1 MGAGRKPGV
10 PLETKRC
17 VSNHF
22 SKRRVSARRA
32 EVQRQLAFPHEVLRT
47 SRLMARLLLWSTG
60 ELELAPEDA
69 LAIARMLKAK
79 LLALEARANEEL
91 AMRAR
96 GPLAC
101 VETEATSN
109 GEANEAQQDDIPW

>member
-10 PLETKRC
+10 PHWRTRC
-17 VSNHF
+17 VSNH
-22 SKRRVSARRA
+22 SCSSRDSGRRA

-60 ELELAPEDA
+60 DLEVPPEDA

-79 LLALEARANEEL
+79 LLALEAKANEEL

-101 VETEATSN
+101 VETEETSN
-109 GEANEAQQDDIPW
+109 GEAAAHSEDELPW